1 MARRPMFDR
10 PKSSKQPHTR
20 LEKMRMSHL
29 RTQKEIQR
37 IHAETAQRTTTKK
50 PLHLGQP
57 PRR

>member
-10 PKSSKQPHTR
+10 PKSSKRPRTR

>member
-10 PKSSKQPHTR
+10 PKSSKQPRTR
-20 LEKMRMSHL
+20 LEKMRISHQ

-37 IHAETAQRTTTKK
+37 IHAETAQRTTTNK
-50 PLHLGQP
+50 PLHPGQL